1 MINVI
6 KLAYEHGKALTH
18 LGETANYIP
27 ELEKADRNDLGV
39 CLIGLDG
46 QEYGVGDYEKKFTI
60 QSISKVLVLT
70 LALIDNGPDK
80 VFDKIGVE
88 ATGDPFN
95 SIVRLELK
103 HLQKPLNPMIN
114 AGAIATTNLIAGKN
128 KQEKINRIM
137 EFARLASGNA
147 SIEINEAVYASE
159 VKTGDRNRSLAYF
172 MKSCGTIGG
181 DVEEL
186 VDIYFRQCSMEMTC
200 KDLANIGILYANQG
214 VSTITG
220 EQIIPKEICKIVMG
234 IMMTCGLYDASGE
247 FAVNV
252 GIPSKSGVGGGILS
266 VIPGKIGIGV
276 YGPALDSKGNTIGGV
291 EILKYLSKELN
302 LSIFSQ

>member
-1 MINVI
+1 MNNVI
-6 KLAYEHGKALTH
+6 KLAYEYGKHFTH

-27 ELEKADRNDLGV
+27 ELEKADINDLGV
-39 CLIGLDG
+39 YLIGLDG
-46 QEYGVGDYEKKFTI
+46 QEYGVGSYEKKFTI

-70 LALIDNGPDK
+70 LALMDNGPDK

-95 SIVRLELK
+95 SIVRLEVK
-103 HLQKPLNPMIN
+103 NLQKPLNPMIN
-114 AGAIATTNLIAGKN
+114 AGAIATTSLVLGEN

-137 EFARLASGNA
+137 AFTRVASGN
-147 SIEINEAVYASE
+147 STIEINEEVYASE
-159 VKTGDRNRSLAYF
+159 SKTGDRNRSLAYF
-172 MKSCGTIGG
+172 MKSCGTIEG

-186 VDIYFRQCSMEMTC
+186 VDIYFRQCAMEMTC
-200 KDLANIGILYANQG
+200 KDLARIGTLYANKG
-214 VSTITG
+214 VSPITG
-220 EQIIPKEICKIVMG
+220 EQIIPTEICRIVMG

-266 VIPGKIGIGV
+266 PVPGKMGIGV
-276 YGPALDSKGNTIGGV
+276 YGPALDQKGNTIGGI

-302 LSIFSQ
+302 LNIFS